1 MKKNTEIVNRVDAAG
16 LITIDIADL
25 IVVGPRKKIDL
36 SDWLDEGLIIREASF
51 KKRLDEYNWQEY
63 SNC

>member
-36 SDWLDEGLIIREASF
+36 SDWLD
-51 KKRLDEYNWQEY
+51 
-63 SNC
+63 